1 MIGYGNSYFISTI
14 LDTESGVPPVN
25 TVAPA
30 ITGTAQEGQIVT
42 CSTGTWTGT
51 PTITFAYQW
60 KRNGSNIGSATNSTY
75 TLVTADVSQSI
86 TCQVTATNGSGSAS
100 ATSNTITPI
109 AAVDPDA
116 QAFITAAAIT
126 NPTQQAAINTL
137 VVDLKGYG
145 VWTKASM
152 IHPYVGGTS
161 TSTSFNLKNT
171 SQFQISWVGGWTWDA
186 NGVKGNGLNSYG
198 NTGFNFSTQITS
210 VNIFSAALY
219 TNQYITGGIDFG
231 ADNNSNWY
239 LAVKTSVFGTNLG
252 AFAAAGVGTYSDTT
266 GLGFYTA
273 VKRTNPTPGF
283 SNNDIYKNGSLV
295 VSAANTSGTLYNG
308 NVYIGGLNRNGSL
321 LLPTNIRY
329 AFSAIFNASLTAT
342 EAANLRTAVQAFQ
355 TTLGRQ
361 V

>member
-1 MIGYGNSYFISTI
+1 MNGYGNSVFLRTAFEVS
-14 LDTESGVPPVN
+14 SGVPPVN

-30 ITGTAQEGQIVT
+30 ITGTAQEGETVT

-51 PTITFAYQW
+51 PTITYAFQW
-60 KRNGSNIGSATNSTY
+60 KRNGSNIGSATSSTY
-75 TLVTADVSQSI
+75 VLVKADVSQSI

-116 QAFITAAAIT
+116 QAFITAAAIR

-161 TSTSFNLKNT
+161 TSTSYNLKNT
-171 SQFQISWVGGWTWDA
+171 AQFQISWVGGWTWDA
-186 NGVKGNGLNSYG
+186 NGVKGSAVNSYG
-198 NTGFNFSTQITS
+198 NTGFNFSTQISS
-210 VNIFSAALY
+210 VNVFSAALY
-219 TNQYITGGIDFG
+219 TNQYTTGGIDFG

-252 AFAAAGVGTYSDTT
+252 AFAAASPVTYSDTT

-273 VKRTNPTPGF
+273 VKSTNPTPGF
-283 SNNDIYKNGSLV
+283 SNNVIYKNGSSVL
-295 VSAANTSGTLYNG
+295 STTNTSGTLYNG

-342 EAANLRTAVQAFQ
+342 EAANLRTAVQTFQ